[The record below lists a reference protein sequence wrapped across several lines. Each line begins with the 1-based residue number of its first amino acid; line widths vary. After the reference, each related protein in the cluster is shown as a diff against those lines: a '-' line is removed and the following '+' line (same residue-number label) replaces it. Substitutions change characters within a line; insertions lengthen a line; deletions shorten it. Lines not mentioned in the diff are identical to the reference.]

1 MEVRAVRTLVE
12 APFAAASAAAL
23 VGLTLVTV
31 RFSRTASGFTLI
43 VPEAETE
50 IYRSVAAALA
60 LLAILNEPSR
70 ASAIEV
76 ETIDFLVSFIVPV
89 SHAFTDV
96 YP

>member
-1 MEVRAVRTLVE
+1 MD
-12 APFAAASAAAL
+12 APFATESAAAL
-23 VGLTLVTV
+23 VGLTLVTF
-31 RFSRTASGFTLI
+31 RLRRTASGFTLI

-60 LLAILNEPSR
+60 LLATVNEPSR
-70 ASAIEV
+70 ANAIEV
-76 ETIDFLVSFIVPV
+76 ETIDFLVSFIAPV